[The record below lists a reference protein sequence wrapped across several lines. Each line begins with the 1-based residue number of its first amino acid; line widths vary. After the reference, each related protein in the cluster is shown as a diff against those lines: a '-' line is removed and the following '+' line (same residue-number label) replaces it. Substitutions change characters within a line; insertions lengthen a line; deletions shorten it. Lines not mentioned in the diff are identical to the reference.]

1 VFDQIALG
9 GIGFAV
15 LAAAAYGFAG
25 VAIAQGKPVARGDN
39 GVYLSA
45 LVTALGTGL
54 LWMGFG
60 RVQLAR
66 LLDPGS
72 VGTVA
77 IFAAAGVFS
86 TVLGR
91 ATLYRATERIG
102 AVRASLLRRL
112 TPVFTLPLALLLL
125 AEVPG
130 PRALV
135 GAAIVLVAVLIYQGG
150 PGREVWDRAGF
161 WIGIGS
167 AAVYA
172 SAYVL
177 RRLGLETLPDPLLG
191 TFIGAIVGCLW
202 FPLAALAG
210 RARGARLRRLLA
222 DRGRWQWAAAGALA
236 VGQVCQF
243 AALAA
248 IPAVVVACLGTL
260 EVFFAALLWGLFGHG
275 LSVAPARFA
284 FTLILAAGGTVLLL
298 D

>member
-1 VFDQIALG
+1 MFDQIALG

-135 GAAIVLVAVLIYQGG
+135 GAAIDRSISTGVLARDEPQPSRHVAPVVKVMPVPDRGNDGGRSFGSHAPYSPHPLTSLARAEDLIDAPVKLLNVLID
-150 PGREVWDRAGF
+150 PGH
-161 WIGIGS
+161 
-167 AAVYA
+167 
-172 SAYVL
+172 
-177 RRLGLETLPDPLLG
+177 
-191 TFIGAIVGCLW
+191 
-202 FPLAALAG
+202 
-210 RARGARLRRLLA
+210 
-222 DRGRWQWAAAGALA
+222 
-236 VGQVCQF
+236 QF
-243 AALAA
+243 QQ
-248 IPAVVVACLGTL
+248 
-260 EVFFAALLWGLFGHG
+260 E
-275 LSVAPARFA
+275 
-284 FTLILAAGGTVLLL
+284 
-298 D
+298 